1 MLVVSSRTVRDRDHS
16 VRIGGG
22 LSLSVAA
29 LGAVQLAWGPDPGG
43 AATVL
48 IALVG
53 AFAMVGIGSLVCPRS
68 VPDVLVTLAVVGG
81 TLAIPAGMVAT
92 GLKAVDGGNNE
103 MLFLVPVVYGAYF
116 FTPPWSA
123 VIVMLASA
131 SYGGALLRLAAVQ
144 PGPRWLTTT
153 VALVAVA
160 GVVSIA
166 KARQEQR
173 LDQILDDAASESLT
187 GLANRRAL
195 EADAPQL
202 IATSSRIS
210 LLLLDLDHFKGI
222 NDTYGHPTGDD
233 ALVLVA
239 SVLAESAGLGPDN
252 LAARLGGDEFVL
264 LLPGYGPQAATEL
277 ADSIR
282 RRIRGLSERLPTRV
296 TVSIGAAT
304 AEYPVELNEL
314 LRTADI
320 ALYRAKRSG
329 RDAVRFG
336 LVERPEEGTF
346 PRRRTSI
353 A

>member
-1 MLVVSSRTVRDRDHS
+1 MQVVSSRTESDRDHS

-29 LGAVQLAWGPDPGG
+29 LGAVQLVSGPDAGG
-43 AATVL
+43 ALWLLTG
-48 IALVG
+48 LVT
-53 AFAMVGIGSLVCPRS
+53 AFAIVGLGSLLYPRG
-68 VPDVLVTLAVVGG
+68 VPDALVTLAVVGG
-81 TLAIPAGMVAT
+81 TLAIPAGMVAA
-92 GLKAVDGGNNE
+92 GLRAVDSANNE

-123 VIVMLASA
+123 IVVLIASA
-131 SYGGALLRLAAVQ
+131 SYGGALLRLTAAQ
-144 PGPRWLTTT
+144 PGQRWLTTT
-153 VALVAVA
+153 VALIAVA
-160 GVVSIA
+160 AVVAIA
-166 KARQEQR
+166 KTRQEQR
-173 LDQILDDAASESLT
+173 LDQVLDDATSESLT

-202 IATSSRIS
+202 IATADRVS
-210 LLLLDLDHFKGI
+210 LLLFDLDHFKVI
-222 NDTYGHPTGDD
+222 NDTYGHPVGDD
-233 ALVLVA
+233 ALILVA
-239 SVLAESAGLGPDN
+239 SVLSESAERGQGL

-282 RRIRGLSERLPTRV
+282 RRVRGMSERLPAPL
-296 TVSIGAAT
+296 TVSVGAAT
-304 AEYPVELNEL
+304 AEHPVVLNEL

-336 LVERPEEGTF
+336 LVERPEEETF
-346 PRRRTSI
+346 RSRRTSI

>member
-1 MLVVSSRTVRDRDHS
+1 MAV
-16 VRIGGG
+16 
-22 LSLSVAA
+22 
-29 LGAVQLAWGPDPGG
+29 LGAIQLAWGPDPGG
-43 AATVL
+43 ATTVL
-48 IALVG
+48 VALVAAFALVG
-53 AFAMVGIGSLVCPRS
+53 TGSLVCPRA
-68 VPDVLVTLAVVGG
+68 VPDLLITLTVLGG
-81 TLAIPAGMVAT
+81 TLTIPAAMVAT
-92 GLKAVDGGNNE
+92 GLRAVDNADNE
-103 MLFLVPVVYGAYF
+103 MLFLVPVVYGAYS
-116 FTPPWSA
+116 FTPAWSA
-123 VIVMLASA
+123 VVVMLASA
-131 SYGGALLRLAAVQ
+131 SYGGALLRLGAIQ
-144 PGPRWLTTT
+144 PGQRWLTTT

-160 GVVSIA
+160 GVVSIT

-173 LDQILDDAASESLT
+173 LDQVLDDATSESLT

-195 EADAPQL
+195 EADAPHL
-202 IATSSRIS
+202 IATSSRVS
-210 LLLLDLDHFKGI
+210 LLLLELDHFKGI
-222 NDTYGHPTGDD
+222 NDTYGHSAGDD

-239 SVLAESAGLGPDN
+239 SVLAESAALGQDL

-282 RRIRGLSERLPTRV
+282 RRVLGLSERLPTRL

-304 AEYPVELNEL
+304 AEHPVELNEL

-336 LVERPEEGTF
+336 LVERPDEGTF
-346 PRRRTSI
+346 PRRQTSI